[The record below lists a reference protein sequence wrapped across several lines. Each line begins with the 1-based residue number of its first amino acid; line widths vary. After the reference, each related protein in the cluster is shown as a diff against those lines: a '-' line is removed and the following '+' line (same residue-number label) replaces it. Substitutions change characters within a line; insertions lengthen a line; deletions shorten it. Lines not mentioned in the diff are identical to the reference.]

1 MPNATV
7 GGQKVYNAHAT
18 ESAESLVE
26 LFALQSGVNNTG
38 LVNSFASR
46 IYPGTAADFE
56 NPQNVPGET
65 VSYGLLTEVYSP
77 ISVITGVL
85 LAMALLM

>member
-1 MPNATV
+1 MLYTIVIKLKIMPNATI

-26 LFALQSGVNNTG
+26 LFAMQSGVNNTE

-46 IYPGTAADFE
+46 SILEQPPTLKIHKIFQAK
-56 NPQNVPGET
+56 Q
-65 VSYGLLTEVYSP
+65 
-77 ISVITGVL
+77 
-85 LAMALLM
+85 